1 MKCALGLLALFLSSF
16 VFAQTDF
23 KLPSELH
30 EISGLEKLNDSI
42 LLAINDGGNEPALFL
57 LNFNG
62 QIQGKIRVSNAQNID
77 WEALASD
84 EKYVYIGDFGN
95 NMNERKDL
103 CIYRVKRSDISA
115 SNEITAE
122 KMYISYSE
130 QKEFPPTDH
139 ERYFDAEAMT
149 FFEGQLWIFT
159 KNSTKPFDGKSFI
172 YMVQFEAN
180 QTKTLSKVSEL
191 KMNKTSYLKDAVT
204 SACTVE
210 SSIVLTTYNRLI
222 KLDFPKQGL
231 TKSHLY
237 KYPHIQQV
245 EACACIGER
254 TYFISNENNKF
265 LGPAKL
271 KLVKLP

>member
-1 MKCALGLLALFLSSF
+1 MKRALGLLTLFISSF

-23 KLPSELH
+23 KLPSELS
-30 EISGLEKLNDSI
+30 EISGLEKISDS
-42 LLAINDGGNEPALFL
+42 LLIAINDGGNEPILFFL
-57 LNFNG
+57 DRRG
-62 QIQGKIRVSNAQNID
+62 TITRKVRVSNASNTD
-77 WEALASD
+77 WEALAID

-103 CIYRVKRSDISA
+103 CIYRVNRQDIA
-115 SNEITAE
+115 TLNEVTAE
-122 KMYISYSE
+122 KMSISYKE
-130 QKEFPPTDH
+130 QTAFPPKDY

-180 QTKTLSKVSEL
+180 QSKALSKVSEL
-191 KMNKTSYLKDAVT
+191 KLNKTSYLKDAVT

-210 SSIVLTTYNRLI
+210 SSIVLSTYNRLI

-231 TKSHLY
+231 IKSTIY

-245 EACACIGER
+245 EACTYLGTN
-254 TYFISNENNKF
+254 TYFLSNEQHKF
-265 LGPAKL
+265 IGPAKL
-271 KLVKLP
+271 ILLKLP

>member
-1 MKCALGLLALFLSSF
+1 MKSVLGLLTLFISSF
-16 VFAQTDF
+16 VFTQTDF
-23 KLPSELH
+23 KLPAELS
-30 EISGLEKLNDSI
+30 EISGLEKLNDST
-42 LLAINDGGNEPALFL
+42 LLAINDGGNDPVLFL
-57 LNFNG
+57 LNLSG
-62 QIQGKIRVSNAQNID
+62 QIIRQVKVSNAYNTD
-77 WEALASD
+77 WEALAID

-103 CIYRVKRSDISA
+103 CIYRVNRQDIA
-115 SNEITAE
+115 TLNEVTAE
-122 KMYISYSE
+122 KMSISYKE
-130 QKEFPPTDH
+130 QSAFPPMDQ

-159 KNSTKPFDGKSFI
+159 KNSTKPFDGKSFM

-180 QTKTLSKVSEL
+180 ETKTLSKVSEL
-191 KMNKTSYLKDAVT
+191 KLNKTSYLKDAVT

-231 TKSHLY
+231 SKSTIY

-245 EACACIGER
+245 EACTYLGTN
-254 TYFISNENNKF
+254 TYFLSNEQHKF

-271 KLVKLP
+271 LLLKLP